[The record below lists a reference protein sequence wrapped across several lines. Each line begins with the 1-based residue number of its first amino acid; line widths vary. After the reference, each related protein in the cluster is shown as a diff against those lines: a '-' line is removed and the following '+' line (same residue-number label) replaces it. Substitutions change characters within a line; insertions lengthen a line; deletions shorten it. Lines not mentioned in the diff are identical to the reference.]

1 VARHE
6 LPWDDGTRER
16 FRATVED
23 LRALVDGGD
32 PESAQEARVASVL
45 DRWLGLGVALPE
57 RELAGPA
64 VIAPAAVPEQK
75 GAAETFRAFVARE
88 VAAIAGVLSNGV
100 DALMARPLD
109 REPLKAILRRQRV
122 LLGTARLD
130 ELPVIA
136 EALRAVEDISRVIAR
151 LDVAI
156 KDEWLDV
163 FRSAREVMRAAS
175 AALERGEE
183 PGHTNALS
191 RLRTLHT
198 ELIERYGAAETGP
211 ASSVVPTVIA
221 HAAAAEPH
229 VTDVAHADPEPL
241 DIADLMYDRAEAVR
255 RIGELRSRL
264 ERALR
269 HDADARA
276 ALDELYDLIR
286 SLGE

>member
-1 VARHE
+1 
-6 LPWDDGTRER
+6 
-16 FRATVED
+16 
-23 LRALVDGGD
+23 VDGGD

-286 SLGE
+286 ALGE